1 MNRPPLILG
10 GQGRTARSV
19 RRDAGHLG
27 WLLLLAL
34 ALVALAFLR
43 RAVG

>member
-1 MNRPPLILG
+1 MNRPPLVAG
-10 GQGRTARSV
+10 GQGRTSHSL

-34 ALVALAFLR
+34 ALIALAFLR